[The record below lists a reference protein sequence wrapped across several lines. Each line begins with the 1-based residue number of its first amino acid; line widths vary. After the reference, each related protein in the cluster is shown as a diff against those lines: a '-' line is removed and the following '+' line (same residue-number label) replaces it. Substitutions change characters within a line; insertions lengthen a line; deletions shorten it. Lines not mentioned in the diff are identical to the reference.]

1 MSIDRGVRIALTL
14 ASVVALSLA
23 VTRVI
28 ASRSVHS
35 GEYSLAAGFGIAV
48 DSMGN
53 IYCGIPAS
61 NSIQSYDTRGAFRWS
76 TRIDSADGLFR
87 LRARPNGGVEI
98 AAVRNQRV
106 FELSANGDLISST
119 TKSGAYADFG
129 PGNESSTVGPSG
141 ETYELKNDAILVRSP
156 DGRIRT
162 VAQQTW
168 WPWWFDSGLP
178 TGVMLGLS
186 AFWAVLALAW
196 RPAFRVGLARLARLR
211 WG

>member
-14 ASVVALSLA
+14 ASVMALCFA
-23 VTRVI
+23 VTKVI

-35 GEYSLAAGFGIAV
+35 GEHSLAGGFGIVV

-61 NSIQSYDTRGAFRWS
+61 QSIQSYDTRGAFRWS
-76 TRIDSADGLFR
+76 TRIDTADGLFR
-87 LRARPNGGVEI
+87 LRARPNGGVEV

-119 TKSGAYADFG
+119 TKSEAYADFG
-129 PGNESSTVGPSG
+129 PENEFSTRGPSG
-141 ETYELKNDAILVRSP
+141 EIYELKNGAILVSST
-156 DGRIRT
+156 DGTIRT
-162 VAQQTW
+162 VAQQSW
-168 WPWWFDSGLP
+168 WPRWFDSGLP
-178 TGVMLGLS
+178 ARVMLGLS
-186 AFWAVLALAW
+186 AFWAVLALVW
-196 RPAFRVGLARLARLR
+196 RPAFRVGLARLAKLR